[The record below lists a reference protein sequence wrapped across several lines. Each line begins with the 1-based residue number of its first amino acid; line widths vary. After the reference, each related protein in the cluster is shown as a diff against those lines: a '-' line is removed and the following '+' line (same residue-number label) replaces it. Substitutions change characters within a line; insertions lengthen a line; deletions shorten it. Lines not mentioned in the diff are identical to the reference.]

1 MAGAQ
6 EVDRCR
12 RFMADRL
19 LQRAGVE
26 GDLTQIGSRCLLD
39 PSARRVVG
47 LEVDQ
52 MPTSAVFVRQ
62 VDRAVHGRAVP
73 VPAERQLEV
82 EARAGLPERLRQ
94 IAAVEPVE
102 HLLHLGQYAPRAGLA
117 GGRLQAPQQRRQRG
131 TAAGGEPQP
140 YRLMRQAAAYPS
152 QPVAVTAPRG
162 GRFREPGGR
171 FR

>member
-1 MAGAQ
+1 
-6 EVDRCR
+6 
-12 RFMADRL
+12 MADRL
-19 LQRAGVE
+19 LQRAGVK

-52 MPTSAVFVRQ
+52 VPTAAVFVRQ

-82 EARAGLPERLRQ
+82 KARAGPPERLRQ

-117 GGRLQAPQQRRQRG
+117 SGRLQAPQ
-131 TAAGGEPQP
+131 
-140 YRLMRQAAAYPS
+140 
-152 QPVAVTAPRG
+152 
-162 GRFREPGGR
+162 
-171 FR
+171 